1 MLEKF
6 RLPTLFVWY
15 ELKYI
20 FSQKGIYFTCVFALK
35 KKKKTTK
42 IQHENSGRYLLENA
56 LKLRKH
62 IRLFLLFTS
71 LICFSNIPQICE
83 S

>member
-35 KKKKTTK
+35 KKKTKKQKFNMKTQEDTFWK
-42 IQHENSGRYLLENA
+42 ML
-56 LKLRKH
+56 
-62 IRLFLLFTS
+62 
-71 LICFSNIPQICE
+71 
-83 S
+83 